1 MAAGLV
7 ATIVSS
13 PMDVVSTRLM
23 AVKKSQNPSA
33 GTLDTVAQMWAK
45 EGFTSFYKGFGPN
58 VLRIGSFNVVLWT
71 SYEQIRKLFNA
82 GDSAGAAPVP
92 L

>member
-1 MAAGLV
+1 M
-7 ATIVSS
+7 VSS

-33 GTLDTVAQMWAK
+33 GTLETIAQMWAR

-71 SYEQIRKLFNA
+71 SYEQIRKLFNPE
-82 GDSAGAAPVP
+82 DGAAPEPVP
-92 L
+92 M